1 MNTTFL
7 RQEHSVRQDEINTP
21 ALLVDLDAMEANLNR
36 MAAFFKDRPANLRPH
51 FKNHKIPLLALKQI
65 RAGAI
70 GITCATVREAEILV
84 HHGIE
89 SILIANEVVGA
100 TKPLQVAELSKHA
113 SVIVAI
119 DSFAGARDLAHAA
132 RDRKSRIEIVVD
144 IEIGLKR
151 CGVPTGAD
159 ALELAKFAVEQ
170 GLIFRGIMGYDGHL
184 QALPPSEERD
194 RIVRQGSQWLIDS
207 AQLIGS
213 VGLHVG
219 IVSTGGTGTFSVSGA
234 YPGITEIQAGSY
246 LLMDTLYVK
255 RDSPFQPALT
265 MLATVISKPEH
276 GRAVIDCGLKT
287 VSSERGLPTVKNM
300 PYIHLSTLH
309 AEHGLLEIDTN
320 AAVDIE
326 VGQKIELW
334 VRYSDAT
341 VNLNSVLY
349 GVRDSQV
356 EEVFRIER

>member
-1 MNTTFL
+1 
-7 RQEHSVRQDEINTP
+7 VRLDEINTP
-21 ALLVDLDAMEANLNR
+21 ALLVDLDAMETNLNR
-36 MAAFFKDRPANLRPH
+36 MATFFADKPAKLRPH
-51 FKNHKIPLLALKQI
+51 FKNHKIPQLALQQI
-65 RAGAI
+65 NAGAV
-70 GITCATVREAEILV
+70 GMTCATVREAEILV
-84 HHGIE
+84 HHGID
-89 SILIANEVVGA
+89 STLIANEIVGA
-100 TKPLQVAELSKHA
+100 IKPMQIADLSKHA

-119 DSFAGARDLAHAA
+119 DSITGARDLARAA
-132 RDRKSRIEIVVD
+132 RDRKVQVEFVVD
-144 IEIGLKR
+144 IDIGLKR
-151 CGVPTGAD
+151 CGVPPGAD
-159 ALELAKFAVEQ
+159 AMELAKFAVEQ
-170 GLIFRGIMGYDGHL
+170 GLRLRGIMGYDGHL

-194 RIVRQGSQWLIDS
+194 RMVRQGSQVLVET

-213 VGLHVG
+213 AGLQVE

-265 MLATVISKPEH
+265 MLATVISKPQQ

-287 VSSERGLPTVKNM
+287 VSSERGLPTIKNM
-300 PYIHLSTLH
+300 PGIHLGTLH
-309 AEHGLLEIDTN
+309 AEHGLLEIDRN

-334 VRYSDAT
+334 VQYSDAT

-356 EEVFRIER
+356 EEVFRIEH